1 MIVDEYSYVKTKSVP
16 YYHEFVVGL
25 VADSKWLLSGTPPLQ
40 SLKDVCM
47 MARIFGV
54 HVASPEANRMPG
66 LPAVTSNE
74 PTEQTEPEKFRS
86 YAAIKS
92 IDFTYKQYEQ
102 GISFVKNF
110 MSCNTVDFN
119 KFAHKERVIIVRMN
133 LASKLMNLELKQE
146 LSCSNSDIYCMSE
159 AAQDALATYTVEKD
173 KKMKVVLA
181 SNAIEARIMTASCN
195 LEHFMHGKT
204 LDNSKQTY
212 NPTEILNK
220 LAEYCVK
227 NVQDIGKQIKATFD
241 LMVWL
246 RNRVHHLNTKQG
258 PKQPTRTAPQ
268 MAEDESVEELK
279 VASQWDK
286 PKTSIE
292 LADETFN
299 KLLRRNGTYSED
311 TFLRTVVLNCLTAGD
326 VSETL
331 PEWTRPEPSLDNW
344 DFSKSGRGRHSALDY
359 YTITSEE
366 LEQLSSDEL
375 RELFIDSAYWKSR
388 HDKAQDLTG
397 MHSCHGLVFPSNHR
411 DVDPLVL
418 GKCLEPFKGQLTGDL
433 PPGTAKSMK
442 DFILACLKEKED
454 AASIVEEDKLTGLLN
469 NLSKDELLRQ
479 CSKRGLKPTTKSRTN
494 EHLRNLIISH
504 EKGVASLDDYLEQRA
519 RSEGARRY
527 PKFGNRVKRNNSE
540 TEASVDDLMTFYE
553 LFRDRLEAFIDAL
566 RRYKFILSV
575 KRLQKRQDVPQ
586 GHQDDLSCDF
596 CQVKIEDLDQSF
608 LLPNCGH
615 FLCQS
620 CNMVNQSASNSSKI
634 CPVGGCN
641 TKWRAAPAIPCSKL
655 HEPRHA
661 IENAEIDIRE
671 SNKIQAVISY
681 IKKTPAEDHVVIF
694 VQFDVLRHQMSS
706 ALKSH
711 GITFLGGQEGSLTSN
726 DLEKFKQGGAKVLLL
741 RLGQVE
747 AAGANLTIAN
757 HVLFPSAL
765 HEADDHEFEVIMRQ
779 AKGRCLRR
787 GQKKFVHI
795 RYFICEDTIEEE
807 IWSKQGKVSMS
818 NVEEASGARGNSSRL
833 EGGGHPGD
841 RTTSASPPREENPYP
856 FVVNG
861 QVPKKVNRS
870 PRGNEKSTDIDTDKG
885 QYIGRAAEFSKQP
898 VEAGKIRISR
908 EKFIA
913 SENRLA
919 HNNPSSP
926 SEEDDDD
933 EYDDDDDNDNDNGI
947 ANHEDRSGA
956 ENVDEDDEM
965 DANESDADED
975 NEMNADENNADAYGV
990 NEVNEVENR
999 GHHSSAGL
1007 VGWPLRNEYDPDFVP
1022 STSDEATAASMPA
1035 RRSSRVRG
1043 QTEYLN
1049 MTRPDDAF
1057 WDEMVIDEDHDAGHH
1072 HDHDHHSAQNP
1083 IARKKLHRPIVQ
1095 NPVPL
1100 DQRCS
1105 HCAKEGWD
1113 CDGGHP
1119 CSGCKGM
1126 QTSKKNPGFAHKMC
1140 NYDQK
1145 VYVQPSII
1153 NVPKDFKGDRRDR
1166 GYTDDTYT
1174 RRVGCASCKY
1184 SHQPC
1189 DGYAPCARCIRKWKL
1204 RNLDGSQRETD
1215 RETAADWREVCWPGT
1230 YGQFESYL
1238 SGSGGRAASP
1248 EQRFYN

>member
-1 MIVDEYSYVKTKSVP
+1 
-16 YYHEFVVGL
+16 
-25 VADSKWLLSGTPPLQ
+25 
-40 SLKDVCM
+40 
-47 MARIFGV
+47 
-54 HVASPEANRMPG
+54 
-66 LPAVTSNE
+66 
-74 PTEQTEPEKFRS
+74 
-86 YAAIKS
+86 
-92 IDFTYKQYEQ
+92 
-102 GISFVKNF
+102 
-110 MSCNTVDFN
+110 
-119 KFAHKERVIIVRMN
+119 
-133 LASKLMNLELKQE
+133 
-146 LSCSNSDIYCMSE
+146 
-159 AAQDALATYTVEKD
+159 
-173 KKMKVVLA
+173 
-181 SNAIEARIMTASCN
+181 
-195 LEHFMHGKT
+195 
-204 LDNSKQTY
+204 
-212 NPTEILNK
+212 
-220 LAEYCVK
+220 
-227 NVQDIGKQIKATFD
+227 
-241 LMVWL
+241 
-246 RNRVHHLNTKQG
+246 
-258 PKQPTRTAPQ
+258 
-268 MAEDESVEELK
+268 
-279 VASQWDK
+279 
-286 PKTSIE
+286 
-292 LADETFN
+292 
-299 KLLRRNGTYSED
+299 
-311 TFLRTVVLNCLTAGD
+311 
-326 VSETL
+326 
-331 PEWTRPEPSLDNW
+331 
-344 DFSKSGRGRHSALDY
+344 
-359 YTITSEE
+359 
-366 LEQLSSDEL
+366 
-375 RELFIDSAYWKSR
+375 
-388 HDKAQDLTG
+388 
-397 MHSCHGLVFPSNHR
+397 
-411 DVDPLVL
+411 
-418 GKCLEPFKGQLTGDL
+418 
-433 PPGTAKSMK
+433 
-442 DFILACLKEKED
+442 
-454 AASIVEEDKLTGLLN
+454 
-469 NLSKDELLRQ
+469 
-479 CSKRGLKPTTKSRTN
+479 
-494 EHLRNLIISH
+494 
-504 EKGVASLDDYLEQRA
+504 
-519 RSEGARRY
+519 
-527 PKFGNRVKRNNSE
+527 
-540 TEASVDDLMTFYE
+540 
-553 LFRDRLEAFIDAL
+553 
-566 RRYKFILSV
+566 
-575 KRLQKRQDVPQ
+575 
-586 GHQDDLSCDF
+586 
-596 CQVKIEDLDQSF
+596 
-608 LLPNCGH
+608 
-615 FLCQS
+615 
-620 CNMVNQSASNSSKI
+620 
-634 CPVGGCN
+634 
-641 TKWRAAPAIPCSKL
+641 
-655 HEPRHA
+655 
-661 IENAEIDIRE
+661 
-671 SNKIQAVISY
+671 
-681 IKKTPAEDHVVIF
+681 
-694 VQFDVLRHQMSS
+694 MSS

-765 HEADDHEFEVIMRQ
+765 HEADDHEFGVIMRQ

-833 EGGGHPGD
+833 EGGGPPGD
-841 RTTSASPPREENPYP
+841 RTTSASPSAHTNTTRKSSGTNTSSFYPGNQTRFTRAPTRQPTTSRSSHPQTNFTAQFPASSETSLLQPSFSRPPSAPISPSPSHPPLASTASSIPTLAVTTEKTGIMGGKTRGSAPYPQPADRGYMGPRRPAPQSSPEPDETDDTHMHEELSNPREENPYP

-870 PRGNEKSTDIDTDKG
+870 PRRNEKSTDIDTDKG

-1022 STSDEATAASMPA
+1022 SISDEATAASMPT